1 MRERPFTAD
10 CRIQF
15 SKASSLLFASAFV
28 LISFFSLAILN
39 SKAQDAGLEP
49 RHTPIAKAV
58 ENGLET
64 RYATIVFKNEEDLH
78 EFGKK
83 LGGPGSIVSRSNPNI
98 RGHVKENV
106 DRIVFRV
113 KVLLDMHP
121 DGIKFNVNLHPT
133 EKGLIEAY
141 RGTGAM
147 GDPPIAFYSHKTRT
161 IHMGL
166 SNATDRVFAHEVA
179 HAVINFY
186 FSVPPPPQV
195 QEILAQYVDK
205 HLWEN

>member
-1 MRERPFTAD
+1 M
-10 CRIQF
+10 QF
-15 SKASSLLFASAFV
+15 NKASGLLFSAFI
-28 LISFFSLAILN
+28 LLAIFSVSILN
-39 SKAQDAGLEP
+39 SKAQETGLEP
-49 RHTPIAKAV
+49 RHALPAKAA
-58 ENGLET
+58 ETGLET
-64 RYATIVFKNEEDLH
+64 RYATIVFNNEDDLF
-78 EFGKK
+78 EFAKK
-83 LGGPGSIVSRSNPNI
+83 LGGSGSVVSRSNPNI

-121 DGIKFNVNLHPT
+121 DGIKFIVNLHPT
-133 EKGLIEAY
+133 EKGLRDAY
-141 RGTGAM
+141 RGTGSM
-147 GDPPIAFYSHKTRT
+147 GDPPIAFYSHKSRT

-166 SNATDRVFAHEVA
+166 PNATDRVFAHEVA
-179 HAVINFY
+179 HAIINFY